1 MSNDLTVSEK
11 INWLATEYQE
21 LRKEIDR
28 RSKEQFVCIVGSI
41 ASLGSVLAFVA
52 KDASKYSPLLII
64 VPWILC
70 VFGFIWTDHAH
81 QIFRLGS
88 YIRNKIESQVNNLA
102 KYQEVI
108 GWQCYVHNI
117 RDELKKKNRQS
128 SLITYF
134 LPLLYFIFPSVIC
147 LIAYVALRFAHLTRL
162 PVPVE
167 VAVLTIGIV
176 LLVAIIVNW
185 RRAINVVE

>member
-1 MSNDLTVSEK
+1 MSDNLTVSEK

-41 ASLGSVLAFVA
+41 ASLGSVLAFIA
-52 KDASKYSPLLII
+52 KDAPKYSPLLII

-81 QIFRLGS
+81 HIFMLGS
-88 YIRNKIESQVNNLA
+88 YIRNKIESQINNLA
-102 KYQEVI
+102 QYQEI
-108 GWQCYVHNI
+108 TGWQSYVYNI
-117 RDELKKKNRQS
+117 RDDARKKRRQP
-128 SLITYF
+128 SLVTYF

-147 LIAYVALRFAHLTRL
+147 MVAYVVLRFVNLTRL

-167 VAVLTIGIV
+167 IAVLTIGIV
-176 LLVAIIVNW
+176 LLIAIIANW
-185 RRAINVVE
+185 RRAVNVVE

>member
-1 MSNDLTVSEK
+1 MNDDLTVSEK
-11 INWLATEYQE
+11 INWLVAEYQE

-28 RSKEQFVCIVGSI
+28 RSREQFVCIVGSI

-52 KDASKYSPLLII
+52 KDTCKYSPLLIL

-81 QIFRLGS
+81 HIFMLGS
-88 YIRNKIESQVNNLA
+88 YIRKKIESQVNNLA

-117 RDELKKKNRQS
+117 RGELKKKKRQP
-128 SLITYF
+128 SLVTYF
-134 LPLLYFIFPSVIC
+134 LPLLYFIFPSVVC
-147 LIAYVALRFAHLTRL
+147 LVVYMVLRFANLTSL
-162 PVPVE
+162 PVPLE
-167 VAVLTIGIV
+167 VAVLTIGIL
-176 LLVAIIVNW
+176 LLVAIIINW